1 MDSPR
6 RDLSACGQLRAL
18 DPRARTHFRLV
29 DVSDAAFIFDLR
41 QDAAIGRYLN
51 KPAPSVAEQAQWI
64 EAYKSRERRGE
75 DFYFVIMHEGRRR
88 GLVRLYDIRSLEGRE
103 SFSWGSWIIPPPPVP
118 GLASYSALAIY
129 EIGFAGFGFD
139 QSHFDVRKGNTKVLG
154 FHTSTGARIVSEDA
168 ENFYFVF
175 ERDRYDRLLAD
186 KADAARHHGAIL

>member
-6 RDLSACGQLRAL
+6 RDLGACGYLRAL
-18 DPRARTHFRLV
+18 DPRARTYFRLV
-29 DVSDAAFIFDLR
+29 DVADAAFIFDLR

-51 KPAPSVAEQAQWI
+51 KPAPSVADQARWI
-64 EAYKSRERRGE
+64 EAYKSREQRGE
-75 DFYFVIMHEGRRR
+75 DFYFAIMHEGQRR
-88 GLVRLYDIRSLEGRE
+88 GLIRLYDIRRLEGRD

-129 EIGFAGFGFD
+129 EIGFSGLGFD

-154 FHTSTGARIVSEDA
+154 FHTSTGATIVSEDA

-186 KADAARHHGAIL
+186 KGDAVRHHGAIL